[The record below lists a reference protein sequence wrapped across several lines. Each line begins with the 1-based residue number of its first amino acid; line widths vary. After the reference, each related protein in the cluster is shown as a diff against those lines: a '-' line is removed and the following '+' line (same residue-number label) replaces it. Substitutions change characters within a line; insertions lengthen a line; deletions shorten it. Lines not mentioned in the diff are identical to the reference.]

1 MSFLID
7 FDCSLKLF
15 FLPLNGFAIFIL
27 KNGNRD
33 IYSLGLS
40 ILVVIIISKY
50 LYEYDKKKI
59 SEEKEESLETLLP
72 FQENKIIVKK
82 VSKIEYSYGLKK
94 IEKKCF
100 TYSIVFIS
108 YIILNIVV
116 FSRLILGIL
125 IKDGTYFFGIF
136 AQILFYYLLLKEK
149 LYRHHLVALFY
160 MFVCS
165 FFKIKFEKNKN
176 FIFSF
181 FYYSLEGLILC
192 IGKVLMIKYY
202 LSPYIFSIANG
213 VGQLFLDLLK
223 IIFVLFFSKNPDTK
237 QTTIFTDN
245 YFTIKK
251 YNNYESVI
259 KGIFFIIGNSTNIL
273 LNGII
278 IYYFQPF
285 IYTISNDL
293 GDI

>member
-1 MSFLID
+1 M
-7 FDCSLKLF
+7 K
-15 FLPLNGFAIFIL
+15 P
-27 KNGNRD
+27 
-33 IYSLGLS
+33 
-40 ILVVIIISKY
+40 
-50 LYEYDKKKI
+50 
-59 SEEKEESLETLLP
+59 P
-72 FQENKIIVKK
+72 FQENKIVVKK

-165 FFKIKFEKNKN
+165 FFKIKFEMNKN

-223 IIFVLFFSKNPDTK
+223 IIFVLFFSK
-237 QTTIFTDN
+237 
-245 YFTIKK
+245 YFDSKERT
-251 YNNYESVI
+251 S
-259 KGIFFIIGNSTNIL
+259 
-273 LNGII
+273 
-278 IYYFQPF
+278 
-285 IYTISNDL
+285 
-293 GDI
+293 